1 MHFDVGKL
9 NKRIIFTT
17 YGEQMNEIGQT
28 VLGDLAHRTVWAS
41 VRKLRGYELSV
52 AERLNPES
60 VYHIT
65 TRYFEDI
72 REDMKI
78 IYNGKTL
85 YITNIVDVDEG
96 HFALEI
102 TATDKGDENG

>member
-9 NKRIIFTT
+9 NKRISFIT
-17 YGEQMNEIGQT
+17 YGERVNEIGQT
-28 VLGDLAHRTVWAS
+28 VKGEVVHRTVWAS

-65 TRYFEDI
+65 TRYFNDI
-72 REDMKI
+72 FEDMKI
-78 IYNGKTL
+78 VYNNKKL
-85 YITNIVDVDEG
+85 HITNIVDVDEG

-102 TATDKGDENG
+102 TATDKGA